1 MGEGQVQSPVFSDQT
16 KIKHRVV
23 AITQWSPH
31 SGPRPVAITNLL
43 GEPRPLSHENISSL
57 TGRLGNSFARG
68 TTGKPSDKARGIEMG
83 FGELVEKEESRLRQ
97 RSECV
102 LPTPEH
108 TQMQVWSQL
117 TVGSVTQEVSAPR
130 T

>member
-1 MGEGQVQSPVFSDQT
+1 MEEGQVRSPVFSDQT
-16 KIKHRVV
+16 KVKHRVV
-23 AITQWSPH
+23 AITQWSSH
-31 SGPRPVAITNLL
+31 SGPHPVAITNPL

-57 TGRLGNSFARG
+57 TERLGNSFARG
-68 TTGKPSDKARGIEMG
+68 TTGKSSGKARGVEMG
-83 FGELVEKEESRLRQ
+83 FGELVEKEESRQ

-102 LPTPEH
+102 FPTLDH

-117 TVGSVTQEVSAPR
+117 TVGSVTQEVSGPR